1 MARTK
6 GEPNLNKGEIEAGL
20 AKTAN
25 YRYADRV
32 GAQLFVAGQVPHDRS
47 ANLVGIDNPAEQAS
61 QCLRNLRILIAHHG
75 FKESDIR
82 KLTIYV
88 IGEEQNLLQAWE
100 AVESWFDR
108 NVPPSTLVG
117 VDRLGYTDQIVEID
131 ATIVAEPE

>member
-1 MARTK
+1 VARTK
-6 GEPNLNKGEIEAGL
+6 GGADLNEGEIEAGL
-20 AKTAN
+20 PKTAN

-32 GAQLFVAGQVPHDRS
+32 GAQLFVSGQVPHDRS

-61 QCLRNLRILIAHHG
+61 QCLRNLRTLITHHG

-108 NVPPSTLVG
+108 NAPPSTLLG
-117 VDRLGYTDQIVEID
+117 VARLGYPHQIVEID
-131 ATIVAEPE
+131 ATIVAEAE